1 MLPWAEREVL
11 TEQEIMEE
19 EIILPLRLI
28 WGLDVNAFAQKY
40 GSDYFA
46 QKKGQMVKLFDA
58 GLLTVEEGQLKL
70 TEKGV
75 LLNNEVLST
84 LI

>member
-1 MLPWAEREVL
+1 MWFEL
-11 TEQEIMEE
+11 
-19 EIILPLRLI
+19 
-28 WGLDVNAFAQKY
+28 FCY
-40 GSDYFA
+40 FFFHYFA

-75 LLNNEVLST
+75 LLNNEVLSA